1 MLRAVSRTLLRH
13 LTIAPALLLLL
24 AACGGGGS
32 GTTPATSG
40 INGTGGTSGASVV
53 AMAASTY
60 TVQQSSASVTLTVA
74 RTGAG
79 ADAINVDYSTTDGTA
94 VAGANYTATS
104 GTLSWAENDS
114 TNKTITVPVSNATPF
129 DGTKQFTVALS
140 SPSNNT
146 SIGSP
151 GSAAVTIAGDNSPAD
166 GSLVLADA
174 TLSVAQNAG
183 TLAVTV
189 NRTGG
194 SSGAAS
200 VGYVTADGTAV
211 AGTDYTKTTGTLQW
225 ADGDA
230 SSKMFS
236 IPVSNAVAFAGS
248 KTFTLRLTNASGAA
262 IGTPGTGTVT
272 ITGTASPPAGSL
284 QLSAPSFTVVQNAG
298 TLNVSVKRIGGTA
311 GAVTV
316 AYATAN
322 GTAVG
327 GTNFTAVSGTL
338 SWASGNATAKTIS
351 IPISNATPFSG
362 TKSFTLALSSP
373 TAGATIASPGSATI
387 AISGDAAATGSLQ
400 LSAASYSVAQG
411 AGSLSIS
418 VNRTGGS
425 AGAVGVAYTTSN
437 GTAVAGTDYT
447 KASGTL
453 QWAAGDAAAKT
464 VSVPISNA
472 TPFSGARSFSVTL
485 SAATGGAA
493 VASPSTATVSIN
505 GDAVAAMGSLQLS
518 ASAYSIAQS
527 GGSLNV
533 TVNRT
538 GGSSG
543 AISVAYATANGTAT
557 AGTDYT
563 AANGTLQ
570 WAGGDAAS
578 KTISIPV
585 SNSTPFSGN
594 RAFTIAISGPA
605 GGALLSSPS
614 TATVTIGGSAAAP
627 VASGTLWVY
636 SNGVFNWGGDWSFA
650 ASANYKDA
658 AGAPVDGP
666 FDIAI
671 TGQQWGGW
679 QPYVNANCQSNISL
693 CFATTPYKY
702 IFFSA
707 KPTVANQVFGVG
719 FMSSGDTPDGPV
731 LNDTSAYCSGGKNP
745 PVGQWETCKIPIAA
759 FSLTDTTV
767 LKFWITDQTGLGSN
781 HYYLDDVGFSP
792 N

>member
-1 MLRAVSRTLLRH
+1 MIRAVSRTFLRH
-13 LTIAPALLLLL
+13 MIIAPVLLLVL
-24 AACGGGGS
+24 AACGGGGAPV
-32 GTTPATSG
+32 TAATSG
-40 INGTGGTSGASVV
+40 VNSTGGSSGASVV

-60 TVQQSSASVTLTVA
+60 TVQQSAGSVTLSVA
-74 RTGAG
+74 RTGSG
-79 ADAINVDYSTTDGTA
+79 TDAINVGYATTDGTA
-94 VAGANYTATS
+94 VAGTNYTTTK

-114 TNKTITVPVSNATPF
+114 TVKTISVPVSNATPF
-129 DGTKQFTVALS
+129 DGSKQFTVALS
-140 SPSNNT
+140 SPSADT

-151 GSAAVTIAGDNSPAD
+151 GSAAVTISGDNSPAD
-166 GSLVLADA
+166 GTLALADA

-211 AGTDYTKTTGTLQW
+211 AGTDYTKATGTLQW

-236 IPVSNAVAFAGS
+236 IPISNATAFSGS
-248 KTFTLRLTNASGAA
+248 KSFTLRLTNASGAA
-262 IGTPGTGTVT
+262 IGTPATGTVT
-272 ITGTASPPAGSL
+272 ITGNASPPAGSL

-298 TLNVSVKRIGGTA
+298 TLNVSVTRIGGTA
-311 GAVTV
+311 GTVTV

-322 GTAVG
+322 GTAVA
-327 GTNFTAVSGTL
+327 GTNFTAATGTL
-338 SWASGNATAKTIS
+338 SWAGGNASAKTIS

-387 AISGDAAATGSLQ
+387 AISGDAAPTGSLQ
-400 LSAASYSVAQG
+400 LSATSYSVAQG

-425 AGAVGVAYTTSN
+425 SGAVGVAYTTSN

-472 TPFSGARSFSVTL
+472 TPFSGAKSFSVTL

-493 VASPSTATVSIN
+493 VASPSTATVSIT
-505 GDAVAAMGSLQLS
+505 GDAVVAMGSLQLS

-543 AISVAYATANGTAT
+543 AISVAYATANGTAM

-570 WAGGDAAS
+570 WASGDAAS

-594 RAFTIAISGPA
+594 KAFTVAISGPA

-614 TATVTIGGSAAAP
+614 SATVTISGSSASQAAA
-627 VASGTLWVY
+627 GTLWVY
-636 SNGVFNWGGDWSFA
+636 TNGVFNWGGDWSFA
-650 ASANYKDA
+650 ASADYKDT
-658 AGAPVDGP
+658 AGVPIDGP
-666 FDIAI
+666 FDIVI

-731 LNDTSAYCSGGKNP
+731 LEDTSAYCSGGKNP
-745 PVGQWETCKIPIAA
+745 PVGQWETCKIPISA
-759 FSLTDTTV
+759 FGLTDTTV
-767 LKFWITDQTGLGSN
+767 LKFWITDQTGLSSN